1 MQSYKDSMR
10 RQYEEEQAK
19 KPSFFSGKFSQAA
32 LGAED
37 AAIEQ
42 EMEGED
48 FAFTFGKV
56 VSKQTKQ
63 EKEHDRQQ

>member
-1 MQSYKDSMR
+1 MR

-19 KPSFFSGKFSQAA
+19 KPSFFSDKFSQAA

-48 FAFTFGKV
+48 QKADEDFTFTFGKV